1 MHSLPRRFCLDETD
15 RDQPSN
21 CYKRVLIGEEASQRF
36 ANPVSRAPVDLR
48 LLLQRLKILGKPQDF
63 SIYIYIYA
71 FTLKFFLPGIARPR
85 ILLFRDIGGAVN
97 VLVDDPI
104 VGKLEESPRVFPR
117 GENNVV
123 VASLERNN
131 RSQTDFL
138 RTYRGTESV
147 RDRHT
152 LHLSKLIV
160 ISLNRELF
168 LRVKS
173 PFVLR
178 TAYYGQVLYTFHI
191 HVTFASRNDS
201 WTVWWVKEGL
211 KIKAIEVA
219 RNACKVVAA
228 CNCDSR
234 RRYPFFILQGLVI
247 LLSCLPS
254 IFFPTR
260 RSFTRE
266 NSKDKAEV
274 GSPRWIDLTIRVS
287 RDASLD
293 HVSM

>member
-1 MHSLPRRFCLDETD
+1 MG
-15 RDQPSN
+15 
-21 CYKRVLIGEEASQRF
+21 KGRV
-36 ANPVSRAPVDLR
+36 
-48 LLLQRLKILGKPQDF
+48 
-63 SIYIYIYA
+63 
-71 FTLKFFLPGIARPR
+71 
-85 ILLFRDIGGAVN
+85 
-97 VLVDDPI
+97 
-104 VGKLEESPRVFPR
+104 
-117 GENNVV
+117 
-123 VASLERNN
+123 
-131 RSQTDFL
+131 
-138 RTYRGTESV
+138 
-147 RDRHT
+147 
-152 LHLSKLIV
+152 
-160 ISLNRELF
+160 
-168 LRVKS
+168 
-173 PFVLR
+173 
-178 TAYYGQVLYTFHI
+178 
-191 HVTFASRNDS
+191 
-201 WTVWWVKEGL
+201 

>member
-1 MHSLPRRFCLDETD
+1 MTYRC
-15 RDQPSN
+15 
-21 CYKRVLIGEEASQRF
+21 
-36 ANPVSRAPVDLR
+36 VSRTMHARGSLRAFAPTPVLSGRDRQRPALK
-48 LLLQRLKILGKPQDF
+48 LLQKGSHRRGGLPTFRQSSFPRSRGPPSSPPTPKNPGQTAGFLH
-63 SIYIYIYA
+63 IYIYIYA

-168 LRVKS
+168 LRVKF

-211 KIKAIEVA
+211 K
-219 RNACKVVAA
+219 
-228 CNCDSR
+228 
-234 RRYPFFILQGLVI
+234 
-247 LLSCLPS
+247 
-254 IFFPTR
+254 
-260 RSFTRE
+260 
-266 NSKDKAEV
+266 
-274 GSPRWIDLTIRVS
+274 
-287 RDASLD
+287 
-293 HVSM
+293 